1 MADTGFL
8 IVGTATDV
16 SSTWANESNITADNN
31 LYATDSI
38 PDLGQSGVLRGTN
51 ISAGIS
57 AGSTVDGVEV
67 QIHAKST
74 SAFAQTFQGVRLV
87 YGGSP
92 IGTAPTVGQSPSGD
106 ISSSETTYTFGG
118 PTDLWGTTLD
128 VGSGNDV
135 NASTFG
141 AQFTVQNDGED
152 PETTSIDVVKIKV
165 YYTEAAGGGTLIW
178 PIT

>member
-16 SSTWANESNITADNN
+16 SSTWTNENNITADNN
-31 LYATDSI
+31 LYATDSVS
-38 PDLGQSGVLRGTN
+38 DGGQSGTLRGTN

-67 QIHAKST
+67 QIHAKAT
-74 SAFAQTFQGVRLV
+74 SAFDQTFQVVRLA

-92 IGTAPTVGQSPSGD
+92 IGTGPTVAQSPSGS
-106 ISSSETTYTFGG
+106 ISSTETTYTFGG
-118 PTDLWGTTLD
+118 ATDLWGATLD

-141 AQFTVQNDGED
+141 VQFYIDNAGGDA
-152 PETTSIDVVKIKV
+152 ETTSIDVVKIKV
-165 YYTEAAGGGTLIW
+165 YYTEAAGGGGLIW
-178 PIT
+178 PII